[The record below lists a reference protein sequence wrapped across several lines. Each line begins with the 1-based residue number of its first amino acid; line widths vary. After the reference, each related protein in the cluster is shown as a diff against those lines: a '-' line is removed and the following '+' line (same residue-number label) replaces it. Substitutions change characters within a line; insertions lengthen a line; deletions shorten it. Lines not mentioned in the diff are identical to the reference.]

1 MEHSVAVNI
10 MIYEM
15 IMIFSPGF
23 TAQMVT
29 LFWQLSII
37 IPAWTASITKNL
49 SHFNWVQWK
58 ISKVSN

>member
-37 IPAWTASITKNL
+37 IPAWTASITYNL
-49 SHFNWVQWK
+49 SHFNWVQ
-58 ISKVSN
+58 